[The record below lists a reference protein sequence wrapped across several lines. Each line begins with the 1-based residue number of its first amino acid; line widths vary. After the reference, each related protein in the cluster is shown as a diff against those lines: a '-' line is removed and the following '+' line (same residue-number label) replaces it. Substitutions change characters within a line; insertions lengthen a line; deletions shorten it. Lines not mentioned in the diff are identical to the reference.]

1 MQGGQ
6 TRHRA
11 AVRKCSFIDTQKLPP
26 KVTKKATMQKRLV
39 LVKAKV
45 VLHKNVGKGMEVAI
59 YKARR
64 GLKLLQSGDVFL

>member
-1 MQGGQ
+1 M
-6 TRHRA
+6 A
-11 AVRKCSFIDTQKLPP
+11 IRKYSFIDTQKLPP

-45 VLHKNVGKGMEVAI
+45 DLHKNIGKGIEVVI

-64 GLKLLQSGDVFL
+64 GLKLLQSRAVFL